1 MPVALLNAQLGI
13 AHIGSELGA
22 APKMLLARMASPP
35 RPQGGHGESK
45 GTWGE
50 GNQNNM
56 EDCGKW
62 AEETC
67 SYCIL
72 TF

>member
-50 GNQNNM
+50 GNQTWRIAVN
-56 EDCGKW
+56 ELKRPVV
-62 AEETC
+62 TV
-67 SYCIL
+67 S
-72 TF
+72 